1 MPSREFIPVEYVGL
15 LLVAYLVVLGLA
27 ACGVAALRLLR
38 RPDRDTR
45 LRPVPSP
52 PSASREDAND
62 HGQPARSRL
71 SSGSTTATGS

>member
-27 ACGVAALRLLR
+27 VCGVAALRRLR
-38 RPDRDTR
+38 RPSRDTR

-52 PSASREDAND
+52 LYASRDDAND
-62 HGQPARSRL
+62 LEQPAGNRL
-71 SSGSTTATGS
+71 SSGSTTATRS

>member
-27 ACGVAALRLLR
+27 VCGAAALRRLR
-38 RPDRDTR
+38 RPGRDAR
-45 LRPVPSP
+45 PRPVPSP
-52 PSASREDAND
+52 PHAPWEGAND
-62 HGQPARSRL
+62 HGQPAGNWL